1 MLYFLKNQQKN
12 IFQGLPQDYEE
23 RKMEQ
28 KQVCSDYIQWIA
40 VTVCSE
46 NYIYW
51 TAVAYVNI
59 IM

>member
-1 MLYFLKNQQKN
+1 MLYLYQQKN

-23 RKMEQ
+23 RTNGL
-28 KQVCSDYIQWIA
+28 KQVCSDYMQWIA
-40 VTVCSE
+40 VTVCSGH
-46 NYIYW
+46 YMYW